1 MIPPMAPV
9 SIEPTAT
16 RAYYY
21 TSVVGDEH
29 RIRSVEQSLWENGF
43 LAKVFKK
50 QKQQTPGYDD
60 SHFC

>member
-43 LAKVFKK
+43 LAKVFQETKAA
-50 QKQQTPGYDD
+50 D
-60 SHFC
+60 SGLR